1 MIKPANTSRQPLPAA
16 VWFVMLYVAGF
27 ASLSLLALLLK
38 ALLGVL

>member
-1 MIKPANTSRQPLPAA
+1 MIKPANTSRQPLPAVA
-16 VWFVMLYVAGF
+16 WFALLYLAGF